1 MSTLAHR
8 RTPGRKALDGA
19 RRDESPV
26 SASTTSE
33 STNRRPGLRRSASVP
48 VFQRRFR
55 LALGDERSVLSLA
68 INDPSLAL
76 STTER
81 SKPYV
86 AAKDL
91 SPVDAIHTEIRPSLL
106 SMDAP
111 LKHQNFRGFYTLG
124 GIVLFVMNARLV
136 MENVL
141 KYGIVIVPR
150 PDVFY
155 RAWYDRWPCTICAAS
170 FPLFVC
176 LSYLIEL
183 GAQSAFVPAVLA
195 CTLHA
200 TLISLLCIVPIAVV
214 HLSFADILPGITL
227 LFLAAIF
234 ALKLISFAHVRHVAR
249 TSTTRLRDVHATDLN
264 EKLTLH
270 SPARFTHLWWFIAA
284 PTLCYQ
290 EVYPRT
296 KAIRSSFVARRICE
310 IVFILTL
317 EFVILH
323 QYILPTIEH
332 SFVHMDNRDI
342 VRVVE
347 RLLKLAI
354 PSTMLW
360 LLGFYL
366 FFHSTLNLTAELL
379 RFGDRL
385 FYMDWWNAP
394 TLGAYWRTW
403 NLPVRHFMLRH
414 VYAPALR
421 CGLSPITAQFIAF
434 FLSAVV
440 HELFF
445 SVPCHMIQTWTFFG
459 MLLQVPLVYIT
470 GRVYKRWKQPIWGN
484 VAFWLVFCIFGQP
497 LLMIMYGHSYV
508 KMHHRQ

>member
-111 LKHQNFRGFYTLG
+111 LKHQNFRYDNDHVTIRFASVLISVIRYSGFYTLG

-249 TSTTRLRDVHATDLN
+249 TSTTRLRDVHVSSLVTSNSSLPM
-264 EKLTLH
+264 L
-270 SPARFTHLWWFIAA
+270 
-284 PTLCYQ
+284 
-290 EVYPRT
+290 
-296 KAIRSSFVARRICE
+296 IRDSR
-310 IVFILTL
+310 
-317 EFVILH
+317 
-323 QYILPTIEH
+323 LPI
-332 SFVHMDNRDI
+332 
-342 VRVVE
+342 
-347 RLLKLAI
+347 
-354 PSTMLW
+354 
-360 LLGFYL
+360 
-366 FFHSTLNLTAELL
+366 
-379 RFGDRL
+379 
-385 FYMDWWNAP
+385 
-394 TLGAYWRTW
+394 
-403 NLPVRHFMLRH
+403 
-414 VYAPALR
+414 
-421 CGLSPITAQFIAF
+421 
-434 FLSAVV
+434 
-440 HELFF
+440 
-445 SVPCHMIQTWTFFG
+445 
-459 MLLQVPLVYIT
+459 
-470 GRVYKRWKQPIWGN
+470 
-484 VAFWLVFCIFGQP
+484 
-497 LLMIMYGHSYV
+497 
-508 KMHHRQ
+508 